1 MLIELVNKEEPGS
14 WVRIIVAA
22 AISGMANAATLAL
35 VNSAARSSEQAGMAT
50 FALFLAAVVAFLLGL
65 RYSVG
70 RTSRNIESAL
80 CRMRIELANWI
91 RRAELLGLEQIGTAE
106 IYERLTEQTS
116 ILSSSAWPLALGLQG
131 AVMLACTI
139 FYLAVVSLNLLLIT
153 LGVYALAALY
163 HVNRQPRMR
172 RILHDAAG
180 TRMRLFGLLNDF
192 IDGFKEV
199 RLRTQRSDALHAE
212 FGRVATS
219 LKDTTVASNLLSQ
232 ENFVFGQVLQ
242 LSLMGAAVFV
252 LPQFTETDTHATM
265 ASISALLLILA
276 PLSHVLYAVPAYER
290 ADLAAENI
298 VQLQQRLQ
306 ESASKETTLTTDD
319 WAGQPFSEMRL
330 SELEFRRL
338 DANGQE
344 VFAVGPI
351 SLTIRAGEI
360 VFLVGGNG
368 SGKTTLLRTITTLYP
383 PTAGTLSINGVTILP
398 HNRQAYREMI
408 TAIFSDFHLFRKLY
422 GIANGSSAE
431 LRSLLEKFQLS
442 QKTQLIDDEWK
453 TIDLSTGQ
461 RKRLAMV
468 TALLEDRPIYVF
480 DEWAADQDPE
490 FRQYFYEVLLQ
501 DLKGRGKTVI
511 AISHDDRYF
520 SCADQVV
527 TLDYGKLSSIKSHRL
542 PKAVDIAL
550 ADAAKM

>member
-35 VNSAARSSEQAGMAT
+35 VNSAARS
-50 FALFLAAVVAFLLGL
+50 
-65 RYSVG
+65 
-70 RTSRNIESAL
+70 
-80 CRMRIELANWI
+80 
-91 RRAELLGLEQIGTAE
+91 AE

-252 LPQFTETDTHATM
+252 LP
-265 ASISALLLILA
+265 
-276 PLSHVLYAVPAYER
+276 
-290 ADLAAENI
+290 
-298 VQLQQRLQ
+298 
-306 ESASKETTLTTDD
+306 
-319 WAGQPFSEMRL
+319 
-330 SELEFRRL
+330 
-338 DANGQE
+338 
-344 VFAVGPI
+344 
-351 SLTIRAGEI
+351 
-360 VFLVGGNG
+360 
-368 SGKTTLLRTITTLYP
+368 
-383 PTAGTLSINGVTILP
+383 
-398 HNRQAYREMI
+398 
-408 TAIFSDFHLFRKLY
+408 
-422 GIANGSSAE
+422 
-431 LRSLLEKFQLS
+431 
-442 QKTQLIDDEWK
+442 
-453 TIDLSTGQ
+453 
-461 RKRLAMV
+461 
-468 TALLEDRPIYVF
+468 
-480 DEWAADQDPE
+480 
-490 FRQYFYEVLLQ
+490 
-501 DLKGRGKTVI
+501 
-511 AISHDDRYF
+511 
-520 SCADQVV
+520 
-527 TLDYGKLSSIKSHRL
+527 
-542 PKAVDIAL
+542 
-550 ADAAKM
+550 